1 MLYLSENLRHL
12 RKTFKIS
19 QQKLSD
25 QTNIPRSRIAAY
37 ESKNVEPRLEVLIQ
51 LADYFNVSLDQFVR
65 EKLREKAARGIKPS
79 QASNKELLEKISKL
93 EKLVQNRTQRLQ
105 FLWQEQE
112 KSIPAIQTAISELQ
126 NFQLLTNQALQLCKS
141 SIR

>member
-51 LADYFNVSLDQFVR
+51 LADYFNVSLDQIVR

-79 QASNKELLEKISKL
+79 QAADKELLEKISKL